1 MKFIIISLIQ
11 KLSFLISY
19 LIRNSFSE
27 NKFLKTII
35 LDESVV
41 VDVGSNLG
49 SFIKLISN
57 TNKNAYIYSLEPNAH
72 LIKLQKNKF
81 KNRKNLKFFNYA
93 VDTIEGS
100 RLFYFRNPTSHSS
113 FSKVHQDEK
122 FNKIID
128 TLEVQTIN
136 LEKFFIDQNIDK
148 ITLLKIDTEGHDY
161 EVLYSTKN
169 LILSNKINYIKI
181 EANQENFEGI
191 MVSFEL
197 NLKF

>member
-1 MKFIIISLIQ
+1 M
-11 KLSFLISY
+11 
-19 LIRNSFSE
+19 
-27 NKFLKTII
+27 
-35 LDESVV
+35 
-41 VDVGSNLG
+41 
-49 SFIKLISN
+49 
-57 TNKNAYIYSLEPNAH
+57 
-72 LIKLQKNKF
+72 
-81 KNRKNLKFFNYA
+81 
-93 VDTIEGS
+93 
-100 RLFYFRNPTSHSS
+100 FYYRNPTSHSS
-113 FSKVHQDEK
+113 FSKAHQDEK

-191 MVSFEL
+191 MKFAFEL
-197 NLKF
+197 N